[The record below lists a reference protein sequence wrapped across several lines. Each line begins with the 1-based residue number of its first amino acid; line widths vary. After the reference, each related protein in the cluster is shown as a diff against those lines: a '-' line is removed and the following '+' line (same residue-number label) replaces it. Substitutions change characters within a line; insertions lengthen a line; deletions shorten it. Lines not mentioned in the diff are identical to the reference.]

1 MKRKRRWIFCSSVAI
16 GSLSLSSLAVASLLP
31 GGPDVF
37 STMNR
42 VVLKNP
48 LESILGGGSDQPW
61 SELPENISLPTDGG
75 LFGRSYPWSEGIP
88 GQIEQTANDYLL
100 CQLVGDFGSLPI
112 TIPGL
117 PHCSSTS
124 QGTISSLPVGT
135 PTFPDTVISSKGE
148 GGALPSAQ
156 QELLATIGT
165 TGPNP
170 SEVRQERPGPP
181 ETASEED
188 ALTINPIV
196 RQRDLSNLYDQ
207 TLTRSTAAPM
217 VGKTGTR
224 WMTTSVQSTG
234 QVIQH
239 TQKSAQAIQQLASAS
254 KSLSVTQD
262 VMKNNAQMQNLTAS
276 MLADQAV
283 LNGKVHASLLGLQQE
298 QAMVLL
304 NQANLSE
311 GIDEMNR
318 RERSD
323 RLIEASAAARSPLYI
338 PGLYGDGG
346 GK

>member
-1 MKRKRRWIFCSSVAI
+1 M
-16 GSLSLSSLAVASLLP
+16 
-31 GGPDVF
+31 
-37 STMNR
+37 
-42 VVLKNP
+42 KNP
-48 LESILGGGSDQPW
+48 LESILGGSSNQPW
-61 SELPENISLPTDGG
+61 SELPGNISLPTDGG

-100 CQLVGDFGSLPI
+100 CQLVEDFGSLPI

-117 PHCSSTS
+117 PRCSSTS
-124 QGTISSLPVGT
+124 QGTISGLPVGT

-148 GGALPSAQ
+148 GGTI
-156 QELLATIGT
+156 ATIGT

-283 LNGKVHASLLGLQQE
+283 LSGKVHASLLGLQQE
-298 QAMVLL
+298 QAMMLL

>member
-1 MKRKRRWIFCSSVAI
+1 MKRERRLIFCSSIVI
-16 GSLSLSSLAVASLLP
+16 GSLSFSSLAVASLLP
-31 GGPDVF
+31 GGPDIF
-37 STMNR
+37 NTMNR

-48 LESILGGGSDQPW
+48 LDSIMGGGNDQPW
-61 SELPENISLPTDGG
+61 SELPGTVNLPTNGG
-75 LFGRSYPWSEGIP
+75 LFGSSAPWSEGIP
-88 GQIEQTANDYLL
+88 GQIEQTASNYLL
-100 CQLVGDFGSLPI
+100 CQLIGDFGSLPI
-112 TIPGL
+112 SLPGV
-117 PHCSSTS
+117 PSRCSSQS
-124 QGTISSLPVGT
+124 QGSISNLPIGT
-135 PTFPDTVISSKGE
+135 PTFPDTATS
-148 GGALPSAQ
+148 GGS
-156 QELLATIGT
+156 EIATIGT

-170 SEVRQERPGPP
+170 SEVRQERPTPP
-181 ETASEED
+181 ETASQED
-188 ALTINPIV
+188 ALTLNPIV

-239 TQKSAQAIQQLASAS
+239 SQKSAQAIQQLASAS
-254 KSLSVTQD
+254 KSLTVTQD

-276 MLADQAV
+276 MLVDQAV
-283 LNGKVHASLLGLQQE
+283 LNGKVHASLLGMQQE

-338 PGLYGDGG
+338 PGLYSDEG